1 MCDWLFVEQLES
13 LSVEEINIEIFFLIS
28 NRELRCQTAGK
39 SLAGKTE
46 NQETIKEIILLQF
59 SRRMT

>member
-1 MCDWLFVEQLES
+1 M
-13 LSVEEINIEIFFLIS
+13 EETNSEIFFPIS

-39 SLAGKTE
+39 SPAEKTE
-46 NQETIKEIILLQF
+46 NQEPKKEIIVLQF